1 MIFEVFIFSE
11 MIARTTLLILL
22 FTLTS
27 TLTSPN
33 PKGRQ
38 NKERT
43 NGSSS
48 REKCPLGRSNLKISS
63 ECVRAPF
70 CVRQVMR
77 DLKKVSREKV
87 SNISVSSPLN
97 RIEGRIL

>member
-1 MIFEVFIFSE
+1 MTSTIVIFEVFVFSE
-11 MIARTTLLILL
+11 MISKTTLLILL
-22 FTLTS
+22 LALTS

-33 PKGRQ
+33 PKGRKD
-38 NKERT
+38 KERT
-43 NGSSS
+43 NGSCS
-48 REKCPLGRSNLKISS
+48 REKCSLGRSNLKISS

-87 SNISVSSPLN
+87 SNIKYH
-97 RIEGRIL
+97 